1 MPYIADEIVQKAR
14 KIDLLTYLQIYE
26 PQELVHF
33 SGNTY
38 CLREHDSLK
47 ISNGKWYWWSRGI
60 GGHNA
65 LDFLIKVRGMDFV
78 SAVERL
84 AGNIDH
90 YTTAVSEVQIAPKTE
105 HLKEEKKE
113 LSLPE
118 KNGNDRR
125 VIAYLC
131 KKRGI
136 DSGIVFDCIKQGKL
150 YEEKKYHNAV
160 FIGTDEYGE
169 VKYAACRGTGEQRFV
184 GEADGSDKRFS
195 FRLEGT
201 SCAVHCFEAAIDLL
215 SYATL
220 CKMQGKNWQEMNL
233 ISVGG
238 ITAPKDKNEPVNI
251 PAALKNYL
259 ETHPDTAK
267 IYLHF
272 DADTKGREAAAAL
285 KRTLEA
291 DYDVVDAPPKFGK
304 DINDHLLH
312 CREKQREADEG
323 RGR

>member
-1 MPYIADEIVQKAR
+1 MQKIAEEIVQKAR
-14 KIDLLTYLQIYE
+14 EIDLLTYLQTYE

-65 LDFLIKVRGMDFV
+65 LDFLIKVRGMSFTD
-78 SAVERL
+78 AVEAVTGRADL
-84 AGNIDH
+84 S
-90 YTTAVSEVQIAPKTE
+90 YTPAPADIKKAE
-105 HLKEEKKE
+105 PKE

-118 KNGNDRR
+118 KNDNDRR

-131 KKRGI
+131 KTRGI

-150 YEEKKYHNAV
+150 YESRKYHNAV
-160 FIGTDEYGE
+160 FVGTDEYGE
-169 VKYAACRGTGEQRFV
+169 IKYAAWRGTGDKRV
-184 GEADGSDKRFS
+184 LGECYGSDKAFS
-195 FRLEGT
+195 FRLEGG
-201 SCAVHCFEAAIDLL
+201 SGKSVHCFEAAIDLL

-220 CKMQGKNWQEMNL
+220 CKMQGKNYHNFSL
-233 ISVGG
+233 ISLGG
-238 ITAPKDKNEPVNI
+238 IAAPKDKNESMSVP
-251 PAALKNYL
+251 PALKNYL
-259 ETHPDTAK
+259 DNHPDTAK

-272 DADTKGREAAAAL
+272 DNDEPGRDAAAAL
-285 KRTLEA
+285 KKALDT
-291 DYDVVDAPPKFGK
+291 DYEVEIRQPPSGK
-304 DINDHLLH
+304 DYNDFLQSY
-312 CREKQREADEG
+312 RQMPRQKDDE